1 MRTQESFC
9 CRRYKNG
16 KRGFLCGLNQKGN
29 DHNGCKARD
38 IFPCNRVWLLAII
51 PYGLMMVPVFL
62 VDYLKGTPFLFI
74 NKKEKKRE
82 ADNWDAG
89 RWVSSSVSPLRA

>member
-1 MRTQESFC
+1 
-9 CRRYKNG
+9 
-16 KRGFLCGLNQKGN
+16 
-29 DHNGCKARD
+29 
-38 IFPCNRVWLLAII
+38 
-51 PYGLMMVPVFL
+51 MVPVFL

-82 ADNWDAG
+82 ADNWDAR